1 MGRRFGKKIIN
12 IVVGEKNFQNVEKYL
27 KKLTIINL
35 FFIRFF
41 LPISSIAGA
50 DIVSYIA
57 GHERLPFLKYFI
69 VSIIPWTIM
78 NIAYFTTTSYLSEK
92 SILFYF
98 LPAVVIVG
106 IPILIFIGFK
116 YLRKDH

>member
-1 MGRRFGKKIIN
+1 MLNII
-12 IVVGEKNFQNVEKYL
+12 IEEKNFQYVEKYL
-27 KKLTIINL
+27 KKLTIKNL

-57 GHERLPFLKYFI
+57 GHERLPFVKYFI

-78 NIAYFTTTSYLSEK
+78 NIAFFTATSYLSEK

-98 LPAVVIVG
+98 LPAVVIIG
-106 IPILIFIGFK
+106 IPVLIFIGFR
-116 YLRKDH
+116 YLKKDN